1 MVAGSNPVAPT
12 VNGMIDTISV
22 IPFFVYTNAPGHR
35 LTINPKRIVVTLLF
49 NNVSMNLR
57 ALAALTEDIKKEETL
72 MVSSLVA
79 VRTGLEPVTPCVTG
93 MYSNQ
98 LN

>member
-1 MVAGSNPVAPT
+1 MG
-12 VNGMIDTISV
+12 
-22 IPFFVYTNAPGHR
+22 
-35 LTINPKRIVVTLLF
+35 PKRIVVTLLF
-49 NNVSMNLR
+49 NNVSMNPR

>member
-1 MVAGSNPVAPT
+1 MMKKTLAAASAYTCGCIGLRSRKCKLTEPQ
-12 VNGMIDTISV
+12 
-22 IPFFVYTNAPGHR
+22 VYRMRP
-35 LTINPKRIVVTLLF
+35 TINLTSSFLEGIRCGTFNKEKAPKLLNF
-49 NNVSMNLR
+49 R
-57 ALAALTEDIKKEETL
+57 ALA
-72 MVSSLVA
+72 A